1 MSDNNFTNGFEFL
14 AQGETPAFEIVNFL
28 KNKLKKK
35 IDEYETT
42 IKEKD
47 KTIEA
52 LNGEIESL
60 KQTIESLKNTYSE
73 TQSEILS
80 QNKELF
86 LKMKESKQILLRQ
99 KEKHQKEIT
108 LLKDIFD
115 RTKSEIKTLSE
126 ELDSL
131 KKERE
136 KLRKEAFDLRTQ
148 KTLAED
154 KLKAVENQLSQSK
167 KAVEQTLSELL
178 DERRKTQELS
188 KKITEAQKE
197 NEDLKKRLEST
208 KLAWDSE
215 RAEWKEMWER
225 ERSLWESHR
234 MEFAVW
240 EERLRAE
247 REAWLKNIKEQ
258 EEKGVEGAKSLVK
271 VLEDASKWSYKVTE
285 LLKIYANKGI
295 ELPQVFTSAQTV
307 EKKAKKGANK
317 ILALTATALIML
329 SVGFYFARDYSLKLR
344 FSKISSY
351 TLDDPNYTGFVKKG
365 NWFVFSGWSDG
376 LVFKDENMNTLT
388 KISEFDG
395 IKPKISAI
403 AQEGYDLWILDLS
416 GLRFIKINP
425 EDGKIIKSFKTA
437 GVAPQGLAFDGM
449 YLWSFDASTG
459 LLYRYELNG
468 EVKGVSSYN
477 LDGIKNIDW
486 LGWAGDKLYV
496 LSNSKLYRFK
506 YSGDKFSKISAQ
518 KAKNFVYCYL
528 YNDEFYA
535 MKDNNGV
542 KEIEIFKIKNIKE

>member
-1 MSDNNFTNGFEFL
+1 MSDSKFTNGFEFL
-14 AQGETPAFEIVNFL
+14 VQGETPAFEIVNFL

-35 IDEYETT
+35 IDEYEET

-52 LNGEIESL
+52 LNSQIESL
-60 KQTIESLKNTYSE
+60 KQTMESLKNTYSQTE
-73 TQSEILS
+73 SELLN

-86 LKMKESKQILLRQ
+86 LKMEQSKQILLKQ
-99 KEKHQKEIT
+99 KEKHQKEIN

-115 RTKSEIKTLSE
+115 RTKLELKTLSE

-178 DERRKTQELS
+178 DERKKTQELS
-188 KKITEAQKE
+188 KKIIEVQKE
-197 NEDLKKRLEST
+197 TEDLKKQLEST
-208 KLAWDSE
+208 KLAWDNE

-247 REAWLKNIKEQ
+247 RESWLKNIKEQ
-258 EEKGVEGAKSLVK
+258 EEKGMEGAKSLVK

-295 ELPQVFTSAQTV
+295 ELPQVFTSAQTI
-307 EKKAKKGANK
+307 EKKAKRGVNK
-317 ILALTATALIML
+317 ILVFAAISLFML
-329 SVGFYFARDYSLKLR
+329 SLGFYFARDYSLKLR
-344 FSKISSY
+344 FSKIASY

-365 NWFVFSGWSDG
+365 DWFVMSHWSNG
-376 LVFKDENMNTLT
+376 IVFKDDKMNTMS
-388 KISEFDG
+388 KISEFEG
-395 IKPKISAI
+395 IKPKVSAI
-403 AQEGYDLWILDLS
+403 AQEGYDIWLLDLS
-416 GLRFIKINP
+416 GLRFLKINP
-425 EDGKIIKSFKTA
+425 DDGKIIKSFKTV
-437 GVAPQGLAFDGM
+437 GVAPQGLAFDGV

-459 LLYRYELNG
+459 LLYRYELNA

-477 LDGIKNIDW
+477 LEGIKNVDW
-486 LGWAGDKLYV
+486 LGWVGDKLYV